1 MYFQVREKLWTLS
14 KRMSSGF
21 LSVILATKQREKKTA
36 HSVLYKLLFPFKYEA
51 FSYLDTHDGC
61 GY

>member
-21 LSVILATKQREKKTA
+21 FNVILATKQREKKIA
-36 HSVLYKLLFPFKYEA
+36 HLVLYKLPFPFKYEA
-51 FSYLDTHDGC
+51 FS
-61 GY
+61 

>member
-21 LSVILATKQREKKTA
+21 FNVLDTKQREKKIA
-36 HSVLYKLLFPFKYEA
+36 HLVLYKLPFPFTYEA
-51 FSYLDTHDGC
+51 FS
-61 GY
+61 